1 MMPQINSD
9 LIPSLSQTLDINL
22 PDDISFE
29 LLNEKLQQHI
39 NNLILHDF
47 QKLVRLLYRIDINE
61 EKLKYLLKENAD
73 RDAATII
80 SDLIIERQKQKIKS
94 RELFKQWDMDI
105 DENEKW

>member
-29 LLNEKLQQHI
+29 LLNEKLLQHI

-47 QKLVRLLYRIDINE
+47 QKLVSLLYRIDISE

-73 RDAATII
+73 KDAASII
-80 SDLIIERQKQKIKS
+80 ADLIIERQMQKIKS
-94 RELFKQWDMDI
+94 RELFKQWDLDI

>member
-1 MMPQINSD
+1 MPQINSD

-47 QKLVRLLYRIDINE
+47 QKLVSLLYRIDINE

>member
-29 LLNEKLQQHI
+29 LLNEKLLQHI

-47 QKLVRLLYRIDINE
+47 QKLVSLLYRIDISE

-73 RDAATII
+73 KDAASII
-80 SDLIIERQKQKIKS
+80 ADLIIERQMQKIKS
-94 RELFKQWDMDI
+94 KELFKQWDLDI

>member
-29 LLNEKLQQHI
+29 LLNEKLLQHI

-47 QKLVRLLYRIDINE
+47 QKLVSLLYRIDINE

-73 RDAATII
+73 KDAASII
-80 SDLIIERQKQKIKS
+80 ADLIIERQMQKIKS
-94 RELFKQWDMDI
+94 RELFKQWDLDI

>member
-29 LLNEKLQQHI
+29 LLNEKLRQHI

-47 QKLVRLLYRIDINE
+47 QKLVTLLYRIDINE